1 MTAHALV
8 ANAALHREQVEIDP
22 FRVHPAFAQRPK
34 VIVVVARDRQR
45 ELAHDA
51 PSVQTPFRC
60 AYLVTFS
67 FFRSQLVNR

>member
-8 ANAALHREQVEIDP
+8 ANTALHGEQVQVDP
-22 FRVHPAFAQRPK
+22 FHLHPAFAQRPE
-34 VIVVVARDRQR
+34 VVVVVARERQR

-51 PSVQTPFRC
+51 PSVQTPSRI
-60 AYLVTFS
+60 AYRVTFS